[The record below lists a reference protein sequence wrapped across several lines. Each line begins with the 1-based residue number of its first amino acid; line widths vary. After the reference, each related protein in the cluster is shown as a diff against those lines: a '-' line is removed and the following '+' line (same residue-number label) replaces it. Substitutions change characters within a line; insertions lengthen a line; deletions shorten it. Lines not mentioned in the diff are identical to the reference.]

1 MTESTGIKPM
11 PASPL
16 TRPSRTAPRLLLL
29 NPWIYDF
36 AAYDFFAA
44 PLGLLTLA
52 GLLLERGYEVEFLD
66 CLAGPRRPGPY
77 GTGRYPKDNL
87 PTPPVVADVPRR
99 YGRYGAPEAA
109 VRARLKELAPP
120 DAILVTSLM
129 TYWFPGVAAVIRLAR
144 EYFPRAPVLVGGIYA
159 TLCPEHARK
168 VIGAD
173 LVLTGPGEETLP
185 AALATLGLGPPRHP
199 APGEKP
205 PRPALH
211 LAAGRRFIPLLTSRG
226 CPFACDY
233 CATPRLAGPWR
244 PRPPGEAADDLEYWH
259 RTLGISDVALYDD
272 AFLCRPEEHALPFLM
287 EVLRRGLTLR
297 FHTPNALHARFLT
310 PEVARAL
317 RRAGFI
323 QPRLGV
329 ETAVRWEARPD
340 RKLAKEELEAAV
352 AHLVAAGYAP
362 GDIGAYLLLGL
373 PDQEDAEVEA
383 SIREVRRLGVKP
395 ILATYSPLP
404 GTPAWPKAVAAS
416 RYDLTADPVCHNN
429 SLFPCWPTFSWERY
443 TRLKRLA
450 QGI

>member
-1 MTESTGIKPM
+1 MVTLMDARP
-11 PASPL
+11 PAPA
-16 TRPSRTAPRLLLL
+16 SRTAPRLLLV

-52 GLLLERGYEVEFLD
+52 GLLLSLGYEVEYLD
-66 CLAGPRRPGPY
+66 CLAAPRRPGPF
-77 GTGRYPKDNL
+77 GTGRYPKEVL

-99 YGRYGAPEAA
+99 YGRYGASEAQ
-109 VRARLKELAPP
+109 VRARLEELAPP
-120 DAILVTSLM
+120 DAVLVTSLM
-129 TYWFPGVAAVIRLAR
+129 TYWYPGVAAVIRLVR
-144 EYFPRAPVLVGGIYA
+144 DYFPRAPVLVGGIYA
-159 TLCPEHARK
+159 SLCPEHTRR
-168 VIGAD
+168 VSGAD
-173 LVLTGPGEETLP
+173 AVLPGPGEETLP
-185 AALATLGLGPPRHP
+185 AALATLGLGPPRQP
-199 APGEKP
+199 APGEGP
-205 PRPALH
+205 PWPALH
-211 LAAGRRFIPLLTSRG
+211 LAKGLSFIPLLTSRG
-226 CPFACDY
+226 CPFACEY
-233 CATPRLAGPWR
+233 CASPRLAGLWR
-244 PRPPGEAADDLEYWH
+244 PRRPEDAAAELAHWH
-259 RTLGISDVALYDD
+259 RTLGLSDVALYDD
-272 AFLCRPEEHALPFLM
+272 AFLCNSEEHALPFLE

-317 RRAGFI
+317 KRAGFV

-329 ETAVRWEARPD
+329 ETAARWEARPD

-362 GDIGAYLLLGL
+362 GEIGAYLLLGL
-373 PDQEDAEVEA
+373 PGQEDAEVAA

-395 ILATYSPLP
+395 ILAAYSPLP

-416 RYDLTADPVCHNN
+416 RYDLRAEPLCHNN

-450 QGI
+450 QET